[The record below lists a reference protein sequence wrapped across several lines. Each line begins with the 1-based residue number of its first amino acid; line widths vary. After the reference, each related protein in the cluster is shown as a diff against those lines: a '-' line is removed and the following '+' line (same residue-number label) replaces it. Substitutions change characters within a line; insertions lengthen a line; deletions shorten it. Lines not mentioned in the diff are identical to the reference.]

1 MAGIK
6 TFSFPVRIYFEDT
19 DSGGVVYH
27 ANYLK
32 FMERARTEW
41 LRTLGIDQR
50 KLKLHDHIMFVVHR
64 IDIQYKFPARF
75 NDDLVVRSELNR
87 IGSSKIEFRQMIYR
101 QNEMLID
108 ASVDVACIDSEK
120 FKPVRIP
127 STIKQTMESLCTL

>member
-6 TFSFPVRIYFEDT
+6 TFSLPIRIYFEDT
-19 DSGGVVYH
+19 DSGGIVYH
-27 ANYLK
+27 SNYLK

-41 LRTLGIDQR
+41 LSALGIDQR
-50 KLKLHDHIMFVVHR
+50 HLKQDKHIIFVVHR
-64 IDIQYKFPARF
+64 IDIQYKLPARF
-75 NDDLVVRSELNR
+75 NDNLIVKSELKD

-101 QNEMLID
+101 ENEMLID

-127 STIKQTMESLCTL
+127 PTIKQAMESL

>member
-6 TFSFPVRIYFEDT
+6 TFSFPIRIYFEDT

-27 ANYLK
+27 SNYLK

-41 LRTLGIDQR
+41 LRSMGIDQR
-50 KLKLHDHIMFVVHR
+50 HLKHHANIMFVVHR
-64 IDIQYKFPARF
+64 IDIQYKFPAHF
-75 NDDLVVRSELNR
+75 NEDLVVKCELID

-101 QNEMLID
+101 DNELLID
-108 ASVDVACIDSEK
+108 ASVNVACIDSEK

-127 STIKQTMESLCTL
+127 SPIKKTMESL

>member
-27 ANYLK
+27 SNYLK

-41 LRTLGIDQR
+41 LRSVGIDQHH
-50 KLKLHDHIMFVVHR
+50 LKYHAHIMFVVHR
-64 IDIQYKFPARF
+64 IDIQYKLPARF
-75 NDDLVVRSELNR
+75 NDDLVVKSEFLE

-101 QNEMLID
+101 DEEMLID
-108 ASVDVACIDSEK
+108 AHVDIACIDSEK

-127 STIKQTMESLCTL
+127 STVKQTMESL

>member
-6 TFSFPVRIYFEDT
+6 TFSLPIRIYFEDT

-27 ANYLK
+27 SNYLK

-41 LRTLGIDQR
+41 LRSVGIDQR
-50 KLKLHDHIMFVVHR
+50 HLKHEELIMFVVHR
-64 IDIQYKFPARF
+64 IDIQYKLPARF
-75 NDDLVVRSELNR
+75 NDDLVVKSELIE

-101 QNEMLID
+101 DEELLID
-108 ASVDVACIDSEK
+108 AHVDIACIDSEK

-127 STIKQTMESLCTL
+127 SAVKQTMESL

>member
-6 TFSFPVRIYFEDT
+6 TFSLPIRIYFEDT

-27 ANYLK
+27 SNYLK

-41 LRTLGIDQR
+41 LRSIGIDQR
-50 KLKLHDHIMFVVHR
+50 HLKQDNHIMFVVHR
-64 IDIQYKFPARF
+64 IDIQFKLPARF
-75 NDDLVVRSELNR
+75 NDDLIVKSELKD

-101 QNEMLID
+101 NDEMLID
-108 ASVDVACIDSEK
+108 ASVDIASIDCEK

-127 STIKQTMESLCTL
+127 PTIKQAMESL

>member
-6 TFSFPVRIYFEDT
+6 TFSLPVRIYFEDT

-27 ANYLK
+27 SNYLK

-41 LRTLGIDQR
+41 LRSVGIDQHQ
-50 KLKLHDHIMFVVHR
+50 LKQHDHIMFVVHR
-64 IDIQYKFPARF
+64 IDIQYRLPARF
-75 NDDLVVRSELNR
+75 NDDLIVKSELKD

-101 QNEMLID
+101 ENEMLID
-108 ASVDVACIDSEK
+108 ASVDIACIDSKK

-127 STIKQTMESLCTL
+127 STVKEIMESL

>member
-6 TFSFPVRIYFEDT
+6 TFSLPVRVYFEDT

-27 ANYLK
+27 SNYLK

-41 LRTLGIDQR
+41 LRSIGIDQR
-50 KLKLHDHIMFVVHR
+50 HLKQDHQIMFVVHR
-64 IDIQYKFPARF
+64 IDIQFKLPARF
-75 NDDLVVRSELNR
+75 NDDLIVKNELKD

-101 QNEMLID
+101 NDEMLID
-108 ASVDVACIDSEK
+108 ASVDIACIDSEK

-127 STIKQTMESLCTL
+127 PTIKQTMESL

>member
-6 TFSFPVRIYFEDT
+6 TFSLPIRIYFEDT

-27 ANYLK
+27 SNYLK

-41 LRTLGIDQR
+41 LRSIGIDQR
-50 KLKLHDHIMFVVHR
+50 HLKQDSHIMFVVHR
-64 IDIQYKFPARF
+64 IDIQFKLPARF
-75 NDDLVVRSELNR
+75 NDELIVKSELKD

-101 QNEMLID
+101 NDKMLID
-108 ASVDVACIDSEK
+108 ASVDIACIDSEK

-127 STIKQTMESLCTL
+127 PTIKQTMESL

>member
-6 TFSFPVRIYFEDT
+6 TFSLPIRIYFEDT

-27 ANYLK
+27 SNYLK

-41 LRTLGIDQR
+41 LRALGIDQR
-50 KLKLHDHIMFVVHR
+50 HLKQDHQIMFVVHR

-75 NDDLVVRSELNR
+75 NDDLIVKSELKD

-101 QNEMLID
+101 NDEMLID
-108 ASVDVACIDSEK
+108 ASVDIACIDSEK

-127 STIKQTMESLCTL
+127 PTIKQTMESL

>member
-27 ANYLK
+27 SNYLK

-41 LRTLGIDQR
+41 FRSLGIDQR
-50 KLKLHDHIMFVVHR
+50 QLKHNEHIMFVVHR
-64 IDIQYKFPARF
+64 INIQFKFPARF
-75 NDDLVVRSELNR
+75 NDDLIVKSEL
-87 IGSSKIEFRQMIYR
+87 IDVGSSKVEFRQMIYKH
-101 QNEMLID
+101 NEMLID
-108 ASVDVACIDSEK
+108 ANVDIACIDSEK

-127 STIKQTMESLCTL
+127 STIKQTMESLCM

>member
-6 TFSFPVRIYFEDT
+6 TFSLHIRIYFEDT

-27 ANYLK
+27 SNYLK

-41 LRTLGIDQR
+41 LRSIGIDQR
-50 KLKLHDHIMFVVHR
+50 HLKQDNHIMFVVHR
-64 IDIQYKFPARF
+64 IDIQFKLPARF
-75 NDDLVVRSELNR
+75 NDDLIVKSELKD

-101 QNEMLID
+101 NDEILID
-108 ASVDVACIDSEK
+108 ASVDIACIDSEK

-127 STIKQTMESLCTL
+127 PTIKQTMESL

>member
-27 ANYLK
+27 SNYLK

-41 LRTLGIDQR
+41 LRSVGIDQHH
-50 KLKLHDHIMFVVHR
+50 LKYHAHIMFVVHR
-64 IDIQYKFPARF
+64 IDIQYKLPARF
-75 NDDLVVRSELNR
+75 NDDLVVKSELLE

-101 QNEMLID
+101 DEEMLID
-108 ASVDVACIDSEK
+108 ADVDIACIDSEK

-127 STIKQTMESLCTL
+127 STVKQTMESL

>member
-6 TFSFPVRIYFEDT
+6 TFSLPIRIYFEDT

-27 ANYLK
+27 SNYLK

-41 LRTLGIDQR
+41 LRSIGIDQR
-50 KLKLHDHIMFVVHR
+50 HLKQDNHIMFVVHR
-64 IDIQYKFPARF
+64 IDIQFKFPARF
-75 NDDLVVRSELNR
+75 NDDLIVKIELKN

-101 QNEMLID
+101 NDEMLID
-108 ASVDVACIDSEK
+108 ASVDIACIDSEK

-127 STIKQTMESLCTL
+127 PTIKQAMESL